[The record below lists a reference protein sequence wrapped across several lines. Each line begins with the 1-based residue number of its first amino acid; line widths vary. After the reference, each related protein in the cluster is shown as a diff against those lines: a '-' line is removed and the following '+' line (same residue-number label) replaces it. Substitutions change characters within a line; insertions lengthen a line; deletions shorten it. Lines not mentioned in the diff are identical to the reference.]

1 MGGGGPNIPEQK
13 FDPSITAYNNYM
25 MQRQQ
30 KLDADTDAQRT
41 QDLADTEA
49 VKTTGKAG
57 YNAYLSNIN
66 NQYKAGL
73 IDNVTAEKQLQN
85 YADKY
90 KLGSGFSQSDINLL
104 NSQYTENAS
113 STLQKLA
120 GQTYKDIL
128 GREAKESELQ
138 NYLDLSKT
146 GQYKLTDLTNT
157 IKGSQEYQD
166 RFNSNYLSNYYDTM
180 YGKQTTEMVD
190 GYEKKT
196 GKRTFNYDTGL
207 DPTVAG
213 DIGKA
218 SGISFESMPTS
229 VTGTP
234 DEIQQFQAAQRQK
247 RDFVYNAGLTN
258 LQGQIDKDIQKIKDE
273 GTQATARIGTQGQLL
288 SNLTAGFWN

>member
-1 MGGGGPNIPEQK
+1 MGGGPNIPKQE

-25 MQRQQ
+25 LDQQ
-30 KLDADTDAQRT
+30 KKVNAETERQRT

-49 VKTTGKAG
+49 VKATGKAG
-57 YNAYLSNIN
+57 YDAYLSNIN

-73 IDNVTAEKQLQN
+73 IDNVAAEKQLQN

-90 KLGSGFSQSDINLL
+90 KLGTGFSQNDINVL
-104 NSQYTENAS
+104 NLQYTENALPN
-113 STLQKLA
+113 LQKLA

-128 GREAKESELQ
+128 GREAKAEELQ
-138 NYLDLSKT
+138 TYADLAKT

-157 IKGSQEYQD
+157 IKGSQEYQNK
-166 RFNSNYLSNYYDTM
+166 FNDNYLSNYYDTM
-180 YGKQTTEMVD
+180 YGKQNTETVD

-207 DPTVAG
+207 DPTFAG

-218 SGISFESMPTS
+218 SGVSFASMPSS

-234 DEIQQFQAAQRQK
+234 AEIQQFQDAQRQK
-247 RDFVYNAGLTN
+247 RDFMYNAGLTN
-258 LQGQIDKDIQKIKDE
+258 LQGQIDKDIQKIKDA

>member
-1 MGGGGPNIPEQK
+1 MGGGPSIPEQK

-25 MQRQQ
+25 LEHQQRIDRQTEAQQ
-30 KLDADTDAQRT
+30 A

-49 VKTTGKAG
+49 VKATGKAG

-66 NQYKAGL
+66 NQFKAGL
-73 IDNVTAEKQLQN
+73 IDNITAEKQLQD
-85 YADKY
+85 YANKY
-90 KLGSGFSQSDINLL
+90 KLGTGFSQNDINVL
-104 NSQYTENAS
+104 NLQYTENALPN
-113 STLQKLA
+113 LQKLA

-128 GREAKESELQ
+128 GREAKAEELQ
-138 NYLDLSKT
+138 TYADLAKT
-146 GQYKLTDLTNT
+146 GQYKLADLTNT
-157 IKGSQEYQD
+157 IKGSQEYQNK
-166 RFNSNYLSNYYDTM
+166 FNDNYLSNYYDTM
-180 YGKQTTEMVD
+180 YGKQNTEMVD
-190 GYEKKT
+190 GLEKKT

-207 DPTVAG
+207 DPTFAG

-218 SGISFESMPTS
+218 SGVSFASMPSS

-234 DEIQQFQAAQRQK
+234 AEIQQFQDAQRQK
-247 RDFVYNAGLTN
+247 RDFMYNAGLTN

>member
-1 MGGGGPNIPEQK
+1 MGGGGISIPEQK
-13 FDPSITAYNNYM
+13 FDPSITAYYNYM
-25 MQRQQ
+25 IEHQ
-30 KLDADTDAQRT
+30 KTINTETERQRT

-49 VKTTGKAG
+49 VKSTGKAG

-73 IDNVTAEKQLQN
+73 IDNVAAEKQLQN
-85 YADKY
+85 YAEKY
-90 KLGSGFSQSDINLL
+90 KLGSGFSQNDINVL
-104 NSQYTENAS
+104 NLQYTENALPN
-113 STLQKLA
+113 LQKLA

-128 GREAKESELQ
+128 GREAKTEELER
-138 NYLDLSKT
+138 YADLFKT
-146 GQYKLTDLTNT
+146 GQYKLTDLTNS
-157 IKGSQEYQD
+157 IKGSQEYQNK
-166 RFNSNYLSNYYDTM
+166 FNDNYLSNYYDTM
-180 YGKQTTEMVD
+180 YGKQNTETVD

-207 DPTVAG
+207 DPTFAG

-218 SGISFESMPTS
+218 SGVSFASMPSS

-234 DEIQQFQAAQRQK
+234 AEIQQFQDAQRQK
-247 RDFVYNAGLTN
+247 RDFMYNAGLTN
-258 LQGQIDKDIQKIKDE
+258 LQGQIDKDIQKIKDA

>member
-1 MGGGGPNIPEQK
+1 MGGGPSIPEQK

-25 MQRQQ
+25 LEHQQRIDRQTEAQQ
-30 KLDADTDAQRT
+30 T

-49 VKTTGKAG
+49 VKATGKAG

-66 NQYKAGL
+66 NQFKAGL
-73 IDNVTAEKQLQN
+73 IDNVAAEKQLQD
-85 YADKY
+85 YANKY
-90 KLGSGFSQSDINLL
+90 KLGTGFSQNDINVL
-104 NSQYTENAS
+104 NLQYTENALPN
-113 STLQKLA
+113 LQKLA

-128 GREAKESELQ
+128 GREAKAEELQ
-138 NYLDLSKT
+138 TYADLAKT

-157 IKGSQEYQD
+157 IKGSQEYQNK
-166 RFNSNYLSNYYDTM
+166 FNDNYLSNYYDTM
-180 YGKQTTEMVD
+180 YGKQNTEMVD
-190 GYEKKT
+190 GLEKKT

-207 DPTVAG
+207 DPTFAG

-218 SGISFESMPTS
+218 SGVSFASMPSS

-234 DEIQQFQAAQRQK
+234 AEIQQFQDAQRQK
-247 RDFVYNAGLTN
+247 RDFMYNAGLTN

>member
-1 MGGGGPNIPEQK
+1 MGGGPSIPEQK

-30 KLDADTDAQRT
+30 KLDADTDTQRT
-41 QDLADTEA
+41 QDLADIEA
-49 VKTTGKAG
+49 VKSTGKAG
-57 YNAYLSNIN
+57 YNTYLSNIN

-73 IDNVTAEKQLQN
+73 IDNVAAEKQLQN
-85 YADKY
+85 YAEKY
-90 KLGSGFSQSDINLL
+90 KLGSGFSQSDINLV

-113 STLQKLA
+113 SNLQKLA

-196 GKRTFNYDTGL
+196 GKRTYNYNTGL
-207 DPTVAG
+207 DPTFAS

-218 SGISFESMPTS
+218 SDISLESMPAS

-247 RDFVYNAGLTN
+247 RDFMYNAGLTN
-258 LQGQIDKDIQKIKDE
+258 LQGQIDKDVQKIKDA

>member
-1 MGGGGPNIPEQK
+1 MGGGGPSYPEQK

-25 MQRQQ
+25 LEHQ
-30 KLDADTDAQRT
+30 KRINADTETQRT

-49 VKTTGKAG
+49 VKATGKAG
-57 YNAYLSNIN
+57 YDAYLSNIN
-66 NQYKAGL
+66 NQYEAGL
-73 IDNVTAEKQLQN
+73 IDNVAAEKQLQN
-85 YADKY
+85 YSDKY
-90 KLGSGFSQSDINLL
+90 KLGAGFSQNDINVL
-104 NSQYTENAS
+104 NLQYTNKALPN
-113 STLQKLA
+113 LQKLA

-128 GREAKESELQ
+128 GREAKTEELQ
-138 NYLDLSKT
+138 SYADLAKT

-157 IKGSQEYQD
+157 IKGSQEYQNK
-166 RFNSNYLSNYYDTM
+166 FNDNYLSNYYDTM
-180 YGKQTTEMVD
+180 YGKQNTETVD
-190 GYEKKT
+190 GLEKKT
-196 GKRTFNYDTGL
+196 GKRTFNYNTNL
-207 DPTVAG
+207 DPTFAG

-218 SGISFESMPTS
+218 SSVSFASMPSS

-234 DEIQQFQAAQRQK
+234 AEIQQFQDAQRQK